1 MLLTCFIITFSIPC
15 NAKLFSVATDV
26 KMTYNANTA
35 SDKILPLSGE
45 ITIPIN
51 ISVKIRGLFASILD
65 RVFMGRIDFSI
76 SLAIK
81 EKPKWCSARISPNVV
96 NPKISS
102 EWQSEEAYIHVSFSG
117 LAPAHIP
124 TIVTIE
130 MNASAKGTLGYI
142 RGVTETAEISLTP
155 GYLPIIDAIPRNNST
170 EINPGENAIFY
181 IDLEN
186 LANGETEFVFEVTE
200 KPKKWNVSLPS
211 SVIIGSR
218 VMGDNSEKTIQMS
231 VRPPNNFKKY
241 NKTENISIE
250 VYGQYF
256 ASGNNQELRSD
267 IYEITLTVKLNS
279 SAEETSIIELEPI
292 IIILLIVIMALIA
305 IIIIM
310 TLFIKKHYL
319 L

>member
-1 MLLTCFIITFSIPC
+1 MLLTCFIITFSTPC
-15 NAKLFSVATDV
+15 NARLLLVDTDI
-26 KMTYNANTA
+26 KMTYNAKTA
-35 SDKILPLSGE
+35 SEKIVPLSGE
-45 ITIPIN
+45 ITFPIN
-51 ISVKIRGLFASILD
+51 ISVKIRGLFVSILE
-65 RVFMGRIDFSI
+65 RFFLGRTDFTI

-102 EWQSEEAYIHVSFSG
+102 EWQTEEAYIHVSFSG
-117 LAPAHIP
+117 SAPAHIP

-155 GYLPIIDAIPRNNST
+155 GYLPIIDAIPRSTST
-170 EINPGENAIFY
+170 EINPGEKAIFY

-200 KPKKWNVSLPS
+200 KPKKWNVTIPS
-211 SVIIGSR
+211 SVVIGSR

-241 NKTENISIE
+241 NKSENISIE

-256 ASGNNQELRSD
+256 ASGNNPELRSD
-267 IYEITLTVKLNS
+267 VYEITFTVKLNS
-279 SAEETSIIELEPI
+279 SAKETSIIEIEPI
-292 IIILLIVIMALIA
+292 IIILLIVIIALIA

-310 TLFIKKHYL
+310 TIFIKKYYL
-319 L
+319 